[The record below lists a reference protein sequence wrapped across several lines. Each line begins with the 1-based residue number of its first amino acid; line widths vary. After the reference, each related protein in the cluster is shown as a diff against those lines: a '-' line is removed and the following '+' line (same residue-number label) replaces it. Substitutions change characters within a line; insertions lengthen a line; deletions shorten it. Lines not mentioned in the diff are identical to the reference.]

1 MKYRISQKIGKIAFL
16 NDSQIFKGADSD
28 KQSFIYDS
36 AYKLKNKKIEIAS
49 LEKSLVVIEIT
60 KQKSRTNSE

>member
-36 AYKLKNKKIEIAS
+36 VYKLKNKKIAY
-49 LEKSLVVIEIT
+49 T
-60 KQKSRTNSE
+60 KILF